1 MKNFPVTTLVMKI
14 KVLLVDDHLY
24 VREGVR
30 ACLGRHPNF
39 EVVGEASTGQEA
51 IVKVKTLSPD
61 VVVMNISLPG
71 MDGLEATRC
80 LRDFF
85 PKVPVLILTDLRRK
99 DLVKD
104 VVQSG
109 ARGYLSQSAPPDE
122 LVTAIEGVH
131 RDGTFFAPDVAKTF
145 FEEFVQ
151 NGGKLAQ
158 SSVSPLS
165 QRERQVLGMVVD
177 GLPNKDV
184 AQRLQLSVRTVEK
197 HRQRVMRKLGVRKA
211 TQMVKFAVARGWVDL
226 NSTVSM

>member
-1 MKNFPVTTLVMKI
+1 MKI
-14 KVLLVDDHLY
+14 RILLVDGHLY
-24 VREGVR
+24 VREGLR
-30 ACLGRHPNF
+30 FCLGRHARF

-51 IVKVKTLSPD
+51 IVQVKALKPD
-61 VVVMNISLPG
+61 VVVMNISLSG

-85 PKVPVLILTDLRRK
+85 PKVPVLILTDHQRK

-109 ARGYLSQSAPPDE
+109 ARGYLNQSAPPAE
-122 LVTAIEGVH
+122 LIAAIEGVH
-131 RDGTFFAPDVAKTF
+131 RDGTFFTPDVAKTF
-145 FEEFVQ
+145 FEEYVQ
-151 NGGKLAQ
+151 NGGKIAQ
-158 SSVSPLS
+158 AGPQPLS

-177 GLPNKDV
+177 GLPNRDV
-184 AQRLQLSVRTVEK
+184 AERLHLSVRTVEK

-226 NSTVSM
+226 NSPV